1 MLIAV
6 PILLAGEVLMELRFR
21 IVLAQVRNACLL
33 ESADMAYMDDVVAKL
48 IRVRDSFLP
57 EVTILLLVIVHSAT
71 SYTGLI
77 DATPWLA
84 HGIAPDLHLTMAG
97 WYGVCVS
104 ATIFQFL
111 LGLGLWKWLLW
122 TFLSFK
128 LSRRNLKLL
137 ATHPDE
143 HAGHGFL
150 GLTAAAF
157 TPVAMAVTTV
167 IGGTWRQ
174 EILHHGAHLMNFR
187 LHAIILIAIIALIAL
202 GPLAFFIPRLAAL
215 RRKGILEYGILGQL
229 HSADFHEKWILHR
242 AGHDDEFLQAREIS
256 ALANYA
262 NAYQKIEELK
272 PFPVDKGSL
281 YILAAAV
288 VIPALPV
295 ILAEVPIGVVLKELL
310 KALH

>member
-1 MLIAV
+1 
-6 PILLAGEVLMELRFR
+6 
-21 IVLAQVRNACLL
+21 
-33 ESADMAYMDDVVAKL
+33 
-48 IRVRDSFLP
+48 
-57 EVTILLLVIVHSAT
+57 
-71 SYTGLI
+71 
-77 DATPWLA
+77 
-84 HGIAPDLHLTMAG
+84 
-97 WYGVCVS
+97 
-104 ATIFQFL
+104 
-111 LGLGLWKWLLW
+111 
-122 TFLSFK
+122 
-128 LSRRNLKLL
+128 
-137 ATHPDE
+137 
-143 HAGHGFL
+143 
-150 GLTAAAF
+150 
-157 TPVAMAVTTV
+157 
-167 IGGTWRQ
+167 
-174 EILHHGAHLMNFR
+174 MNFR

-242 AGHDDEFLQAREIS
+242 AGHDDEFLQAPEIS